1 MGRGARALGQK
12 RVIRAFALVSGAV
25 IIGVAAYV
33 ALRPAP
39 RLYDAPLVAVTV
51 PELQADAQA
60 GALHYDAHCAACHG
74 RNGAGQDGV
83 GPPLVHIIYE
93 TSHHADG
100 AFYAAVQ
107 LGVRAHHWSFGDM
120 PRQPQVSE
128 PEITQIIAY
137 IRALQRANGIF

>member
-1 MGRGARALGQK
+1 MVQHARPLGEK
-12 RVIRAFALVSGAV
+12 RVMRIIAAATGAALLSL
-25 IIGVAAYV
+25 VAYLVFWPASTPE
-33 ALRPAP
+33 PAP
-39 RLYDAPLVAVTV
+39 MVAVTV
-51 PELQADAQA
+51 PELDAEVQA
-60 GALHYDAHCAACHG
+60 GAQIFDTHCAICHG
-74 RNGAGQDGV
+74 VNGEGRDGI

-107 LGVRAHHWSFGDM
+107 LGVRQHHWSFGDM